1 MDIIDK
7 KIYKN
12 PYILIVILITW
23 IKNNAQQPNDTKVKA
38 SFGYKYIR
46 IT

>member
-23 IKNNAQQPNDTKVKA
+23 IKKKQCATTEWHEGKSK
-38 SFGYKYIR
+38 FWL
-46 IT
+46 

>member
-23 IKNNAQQPNDTKVKA
+23 IKKQCATTEWHEGKSK
-38 SFGYKYIR
+38 FWL
-46 IT
+46 